1 MAREDTTV
9 RNIKLIFLGS
19 ASLIAMSAIHAPAHA
34 CLTLTAIGIADGFTL
49 STFAITDP
57 ANVGT
62 FNGGPFGVTVV
73 GGNVLVSDSAQS
85 TLLVFNDVDGQTP
98 ASAVFTRSFN
108 SSVAAFATSGG
119 AAYGSDGIGNFVQ
132 FNADSSINHILTG
145 VKARPTLGI
154 ATAPNGHLIA
164 SSTLGLIDIDPT
176 ASGGAGKSRVIN
188 ANVSADGVSVSIDG
202 TQAIVES
209 GSSIQIYDIATGTL
223 LKTLLSSANPDGTGV
238 INGGTFNGDIVANTN
253 NGNIDLIDPTT
264 NTFVTIANGG
274 SRGDYTT
281 PDPNGTLLLD
291 QSEGIY
297 RLGIKGGT
305 IGGGTPV
312 PEPASLSLLAMA
324 VVGLGVLRR
333 HLKI

>member
-1 MAREDTTV
+1 M

-85 TLLVFNDVDGQTP
+85 TLFVFNDVDGQTP
-98 ASAVFTRSFN
+98 ASAVFTRIFN

-176 ASGGAGKSRVIN
+176 ASGGAGKSRLIN

-223 LKTLLSSANPDGTGV
+223 LKTLLSSANPDG
-238 INGGTFNGDIVANTN
+238 NGDIIANTN
-253 NGNIDLIDPTT
+253 NGNVDLIDPTT

-274 SRGDYTT
+274 TRGDYTT

-305 IGGGTPV
+305 IGGGGT